1 MNQILQV
8 LSSAGRYG
16 KENIVKSLCE
26 LSSDVLDIDSNPFFV
41 KDMATL
47 SNSRY
52 YATLPELKRLIAA
65 QRYKI
70 IHTHDVKSNFYV
82 RLYAKLSSMPILRT
96 YHGYTHNTLLSKK
109 GLYYLIDLM
118 LKRTNTWNI
127 SVSFDNTADQV
138 IYNGVSNLEECP
150 TEISSS
156 IMAFV
161 NDPQRFIIGAIG
173 RLSKE
178 KNFENLLL
186 GFLNTAHAQQKKVK
200 LIIFGEG
207 KDRAS
212 IEAIIHANAAQDIV
226 LLPGFVSELPYYL
239 KYCDLIIQPSL
250 KEGMP
255 CSALESA
262 LFSSATQLL
271 SSAGELSTFVKN
283 HYAYSIETDID
294 SITQT
299 LTSFLNKMVYKRAR
313 ENLSGYKRRRSD
325 YFREYALASKNRML
339 NDYKEVYRRFGVD
352 LN

>member
-8 LSSAGRYG
+8 LSSGGRYG

-26 LSSDVLDIDSNPFFV
+26 LSSDVLDVDSNALFF
-41 KDMATL
+41 KEMSTL
-47 SNSRY
+47 SNTHY
-52 YATLPELKRLIAA
+52 YATLPQLKNLITSN
-65 QRYKI
+65 RYKI
-70 IHTHDVKSNFYV
+70 VHTHDVKSNFYA
-82 RLYAKLSSMPILRT
+82 RRYAGLSSMPILRT
-96 YHGYTHNTLLSKK
+96 YHGYTYSTLFSKK

-118 LKRTNTWNI
+118 LKKTNTWNI
-127 SVSFDNTADQV
+127 SVSFDNTVDQV
-138 IYNGVSNLEECP
+138 IYNGVSNLEEFP

-156 IMAFV
+156 ILSFI
-161 NDPQRFIIGAIG
+161 NDSQCFIIGAIG

-186 GFLNTAHAQQKKVK
+186 GFLNTSQAQQKKVK

-207 KDRAS
+207 KDRAQL
-212 IEAIIHANAAQDIV
+212 EAIINANAAQNIV

-283 HYAYSIETDID
+283 QYAYSIETDVI

-299 LTSFLNKMVYKRAR
+299 LTAFLNKMLYKRAR
-313 ENLSGYKRRRSD
+313 ENLSGHKRRRSD
-325 YFREYALASKNRML
+325 YFRDYALASKDKML
-339 NDYKEVYRRFGVD
+339 NEYKEVYRRFGV
-352 LN
+352 NTI